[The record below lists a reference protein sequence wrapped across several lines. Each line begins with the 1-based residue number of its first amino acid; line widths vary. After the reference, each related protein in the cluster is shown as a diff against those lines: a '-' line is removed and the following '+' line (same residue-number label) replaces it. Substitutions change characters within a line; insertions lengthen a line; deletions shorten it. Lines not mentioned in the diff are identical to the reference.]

1 MMTCDRVREWL
12 PWYVTGSIEIDTAES
27 IAAHLRDCEGCR
39 AEFVEIAQLRHR
51 FAASVDRASVPKADS
66 WDRLSRHIGGGEALR
81 VDLGSFLIGLRVG
94 IAANDRRTPVRG
106 DLRVFGRNVRII
118 GKKKGA

>member
-1 MMTCDRVREWL
+1 MMTCEQVRNWL
-12 PWYVTGSIEIDTAES
+12 PWYVTGSIEIDAAES

-51 FAASVDRASVPKADS
+51 FAASVDRASTPKAAS
-66 WDRLSRHIGGGEALR
+66 WNRLSRRIGGGDTLR

-94 IAANDRRTPVRG
+94 IAANNRRAPVRG
-106 DLRVFGRNVRII
+106 DLRLFGRNVRII